1 MKICLERKR
10 QRSKCTAAKGLG
22 LYMEKECAKTNAAQ
36 TAANEICME
45 FDAISENE
53 GLARV
58 VIAAFLSRIDPT
70 VDEIEDVKT
79 AVSEAVTNAVIHG
92 YGERGGR
99 VVMRARLSAERELS
113 VEISD
118 RGVGIADVEQAM
130 QPLFT
135 TGAANERS
143 GMGFSFMEA
152 FMDRLEV
159 ESSIGEGTCVH
170 MWKSFAG
177 RQDETAPI
185 LQAAVWNRSG
195 RA

>member
-1 MKICLERKR
+1 
-10 QRSKCTAAKGLG
+10 
-22 LYMEKECAKTNAAQ
+22 MENKFEK
-36 TAANEICME
+36 NEICLE

-58 VIAAFLSRIDPT
+58 VIAAFLSRVDPT
-70 VDEIEDVKT
+70 IDEMEDVKT
-79 AVSEAVTNAVIHG
+79 AVSEAVTNAIIHG

-99 VVMRARLSAERELS
+99 IVMRACLSADNELS
-113 VEISD
+113 VEVAD

-135 TGAANERS
+135 TGFAAERS

-159 ESSIGEGTCVH
+159 ESCVGEGTCVH
-170 MWKSFAG
+170 MWKRFGAG
-177 RQDETAPI
+177 QEEPEPI
-185 LQAAVWNRSG
+185 LQAAVWNKGG
-195 RA
+195 RV

>member
-1 MKICLERKR
+1 MENE
-10 QRSKCTAAKGLG
+10 CTK
-22 LYMEKECAKTNAAQ
+22 
-36 TAANEICME
+36 NEICME

-58 VIAAFLSRIDPT
+58 VIAAFLSKVDPT

-79 AVSEAVTNAVIHG
+79 AVSEAVTNAIIHG
-92 YGERGGR
+92 YNERGGR
-99 VVMRARLSAERELS
+99 VVMRASLSAENELS

-135 TGAANERS
+135 TGAVNERS

-159 ESSIGEGTCVH
+159 ESSVGEGTSVH
-170 MWKSFAG
+170 MWKSFG
-177 RQDETAPI
+177 GGQEEPTPI
-185 LQAAVWNRSG
+185 LQAAVWNRNG

>member
-1 MKICLERKR
+1 MK
-10 QRSKCTAAKGLG
+10 
-22 LYMEKECAKTNAAQ
+22 
-36 TAANEICME
+36 NEFCME

-70 VDEIEDVKT
+70 IDELEDVKT
-79 AVSEAVTNAVIHG
+79 AVSEAVTNAIIHA
-92 YGERGGR
+92 YGEKGGR
-99 VVMRARLSAERELS
+99 VVMRARLSAENELS

-118 RGVGIADVEQAM
+118 QGVGIADVDQAM

-135 TGAANERS
+135 TGASNERS

-152 FMDRLEV
+152 FMDQLEV
-159 ESSIGEGTCVH
+159 ESSVGEGTCVH
-170 MWKSFAG
+170 MWKRFDG
-177 RQDETAPI
+177 RQEESEQI

>member
-1 MKICLERKR
+1 MENERTK
-10 QRSKCTAAKGLG
+10 
-22 LYMEKECAKTNAAQ
+22 
-36 TAANEICME
+36 NEIYME

-79 AVSEAVTNAVIHG
+79 AVSEAVTNAIIHG
-92 YGERGGR
+92 YGERRGR
-99 VVMRARLSAERELS
+99 VVMRAVLSEEKELS
-113 VEISD
+113 VDISD
-118 RGVGIADVEQAM
+118 KGVGIADVEQAM

-135 TGAANERS
+135 TGAAKERS

-159 ESSIGEGTCVH
+159 ESSVGEGTCVH
-170 MWKSFAG
+170 MWKRFGIGQEES
-177 RQDETAPI
+177 EPI

>member
-1 MKICLERKR
+1 MEN
-10 QRSKCTAAKGLG
+10 RSTK
-22 LYMEKECAKTNAAQ
+22 
-36 TAANEICME
+36 NEICLE

-58 VIAAFLSRIDPT
+58 VIAAFLSNIDPT
-70 VDEIEDVKT
+70 VDEIEDVKM
-79 AVSEAVTNAVIHG
+79 AVSEAVTNAIIHG
-92 YGERGGR
+92 YGEKGGR
-99 VVMRARLSAERELS
+99 VVLRANLSTENELS

-118 RGVGIADVEQAM
+118 RGVGIADVKQAM

-152 FMDRLEV
+152 FMDRMQV
-159 ESSIGEGTCVH
+159 ESSVGEGTCVH
-170 MWKSFAG
+170 MWKSFG
-177 RQDETAPI
+177 GSQVEPAPI
-185 LQAAVWNRSG
+185 LQAAVWNKSG

>member
-1 MKICLERKR
+1 MEN
-10 QRSKCTAAKGLG
+10 RSTK
-22 LYMEKECAKTNAAQ
+22 
-36 TAANEICME
+36 NEICLE

-58 VIAAFLSRIDPT
+58 VIAAFLSNIDPT
-70 VDEIEDVKT
+70 VDEIEDVKM
-79 AVSEAVTNAVIHG
+79 AVSEAVTNAIIHG
-92 YGERGGR
+92 YGEKGGR
-99 VVMRARLSAERELS
+99 VVLRASLSTENELS

-118 RGVGIADVEQAM
+118 RGVGIADVKQAM

-152 FMDRLEV
+152 FMDRMQV
-159 ESSIGEGTCVH
+159 ESSVGKGTCVH
-170 MWKSFAG
+170 MWKSFG
-177 RQDETAPI
+177 GSQVEPAPI
-185 LQAAVWNRSG
+185 LQAAVWNKSG